1 MHVGSKDLEF
11 LLNNN
16 LLPFNMMK
24 TSLINIRKTLFLL
37 LLVNLL
43 MLISCGDDK
52 PQVTPPDIPVYKTI
66 ARDVP
71 IYQEFVGQTL
81 GFEDIALP
89 ARIEGYLEG
98 IHFIEGSEV
107 KEGDLLYTLE
117 SQQYDAQ
124 VAEKMS
130 LVAEQNTLL
139 ANAKSELNRIRP
151 LAEENAVSQ
160 SVLDSATARYKAA
173 IASVDA
179 ANANLDAAE
188 IQLGYTKI
196 YSPISGIIGKTKAKV
211 GDLVGKN
218 PNPVILNTVSNIDT
232 VLVQFFITE
241 TAYLQAARRYIST
254 GEKTPGE
261 RKIELQLI
269 LADGSIYK
277 HKGTPDFIDRNVDP
291 TTGAILIQASFPNP
305 DRLLRPG
312 LFARVKAEV
321 RVVKDGILIPQRCIT
336 ELQGQY
342 SVYSVE
348 DGNKIERKQVKVGPK
363 IEQFWLITEGLSL
376 GDKIVYEGLQKV
388 KDGMIVNPV
397 IQDIK
402 LLSEQSK

>member
-16 LLPFNMMK
+16 QLPFNMMK
-24 TSLINIRKTLFLL
+24 TSLIYIRKTLFLL

-139 ANAKSELNRIRP
+139 ANAKSELNRI
-151 LAEENAVSQ
+151 E
-160 SVLDSATARYKAA
+160 
-173 IASVDA
+173 
-179 ANANLDAAE
+179 
-188 IQLGYTKI
+188 
-196 YSPISGIIGKTKAKV
+196 
-211 GDLVGKN
+211 
-218 PNPVILNTVSNIDT
+218 
-232 VLVQFFITE
+232 
-241 TAYLQAARRYIST
+241 
-254 GEKTPGE
+254 
-261 RKIELQLI
+261 
-269 LADGSIYK
+269 
-277 HKGTPDFIDRNVDP
+277 
-291 TTGAILIQASFPNP
+291 
-305 DRLLRPG
+305 
-312 LFARVKAEV
+312 
-321 RVVKDGILIPQRCIT
+321 
-336 ELQGQY
+336 
-342 SVYSVE
+342 
-348 DGNKIERKQVKVGPK
+348 
-363 IEQFWLITEGLSL
+363 
-376 GDKIVYEGLQKV
+376 
-388 KDGMIVNPV
+388 
-397 IQDIK
+397 
-402 LLSEQSK
+402 